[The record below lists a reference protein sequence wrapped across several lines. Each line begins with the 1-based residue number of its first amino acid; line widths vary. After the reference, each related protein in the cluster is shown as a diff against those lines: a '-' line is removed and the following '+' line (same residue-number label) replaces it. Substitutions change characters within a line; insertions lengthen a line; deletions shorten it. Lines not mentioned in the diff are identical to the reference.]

1 MKFINKLYQEQFDSV
16 GFVKIPL
23 LTEDEIAKLKDYI
36 ISNSPVV
43 EMAEQNGFF
52 QGVFI
57 KDKKVKK
64 DLSKYIESIITDK
77 LHLIVDE
84 FKVVIYTALA
94 KSSNENSQL
103 ALHQDASYVDENID
117 YSMSLW
123 IPLTNSNLENGA
135 IHILNGSHKT
145 FPTIRCATIIHDYGD
160 SELIKSKMKCIEV
173 KAGEALLFNSR
184 MLHYTPI
191 NTSGETRIAVM
202 SCLMSTNADV
212 LQWYK
217 IDDSKLEVYKMEDDF
232 FFNVGDLMLEKD
244 LKPNGKKIGE
254 VTIEPFNKAINSI
267 LN

>member
-1 MKFINKLYQEQFDSV
+1 VKFLNKLYQEQFDSI
-16 GFVKIPL
+16 GYVKIPL
-23 LTEDEIAKLKDYI
+23 LSADEIATLKEYI
-36 ISNSPVV
+36 SSNSPVV

-57 KDKKVKK
+57 KDKSVKK
-64 DLSKYIESIITDK
+64 DLSNYIESIISEK
-77 LHLIVDE
+77 LHDIIDE
-84 FKVVIYTALA
+84 FKVIIYTALA

-103 ALHQDASYVDENID
+103 ALHQDASYVDENVD

-123 IPLTNSNLENGA
+123 IPLTDSNLENGA

-160 SELIKSKMKCIEV
+160 SEVIKTRMECIEV
-173 KAGEALLFNSR
+173 KAGEVLLFNSR

-202 SCLMSTNADV
+202 SCLLSNKADV

-217 IDDSKLEVYKMEDDF
+217 IDDSKLEVYKMDDDF

-244 LKPNGKKIGE
+244 LKPNGEKIGE
-254 VTIEPFNKAINSI
+254 VTIVPFNSAINTL